1 MGAVSA
7 QFALATVGLQ
17 LNVVPLIAK
26 HHLTSTEQQFV
37 PNDDGSPRNSIGS
50 RLCSSRV
57 GAGLRAIQQQQQQQ
71 QQHFLAKTVYATHL
85 AATPALA
92 VAEDMT
98 RLAAT
103 LLLLALAAGASAAE
117 LTEIKAWAQCGGT
130 SCSGGGCPDGPWQD
144 TQCAEG
150 FKCLRM
156 TAFFW

>member
-37 PNDDGSPRNSIGS
+37 PNDDGSTRNSIGS

-71 QQHFLAKTVYATHL
+71 HFWQKQCM
-85 AATPALA
+85 PP
-92 VAEDMT
+92 
-98 RLAAT
+98 T
-103 LLLLALAAGASAAE
+103 LLLLL
-117 LTEIKAWAQCGGT
+117 LLLLQKT
-130 SCSGGGCPDGPWQD
+130 
-144 TQCAEG
+144 
-150 FKCLRM
+150 
-156 TAFFW
+156 